1 VKREQLDVCGCK
13 VRHEPQ
19 LGESRPGA
27 IRKPTV
33 GRTNEGF
40 NARMDSMSA
49 RLESLIE
56 MITHKD
62 EQIEYLVQMNARK
75 DEQIEFLVQMN
86 EGFNARFARLE
97 SLIENE
103 LARKAPIQQ
112 PDSPKFTP
120 STGSPRHGYKMKS
133 DKKLRRE
140 QRRRNKHSKK
150 APPP

>member
-1 VKREQLDVCGCK
+1 MLLPTFHMNVGLHARI
-13 VRHEPQ
+13 
-19 LGESRPGA
+19 ESLSA
-27 IRKPTV
+27 HMDSLIDMSD
-33 GRTNEGF
+33 
-40 NARMDSMSA
+40 RMDSMSA
-49 RLESLIE
+49 RFDS
-56 MITHKD
+56 MS
-62 EQIEYLVQMNARK
+62 
-75 DEQIEFLVQMN
+75 
-86 EGFNARFARLE
+86 ARLE